1 MASSAE
7 LDDLME
13 QSIRDFRREPA
24 FFRALLDATVYAHA
38 PLSDQSERLR
48 LVMFKSPDDSQLVIP
63 VFTDE
68 GKAEF
73 AARGNV
79 RIVSMT
85 GRTLF
90 DVTRGAV
97 VMINPNDARC
107 TLYPEEIAELLAS
120 GTIAPIQKSQFQ
132 ENETRCYKLDQVP
145 RLLAKALEKTL
156 PGIRTVEVAYVAGLK
171 WQQPDHPDSL
181 LIALGGNADKTEQ
194 EVRATATALHLAVER
209 LDRPVDMVHFDMSQ
223 AQPEWIRRLG
233 LKPVYR
239 RRLGQPMSVS
249 KYN

>member
-1 MASSAE
+1 MASTTT

-13 QSIRDFRREPA
+13 QSIRDFRKEPA
-24 FFRALLDATVYAHA
+24 FFRALLEATVYTHA
-38 PLSDQSERLR
+38 PLNEESERLR
-48 LVMFKSPDDSQLVIP
+48 LVMFKSPDDGDLVIP
-63 VFTDE
+63 VFTDK

-85 GRTLF
+85 GRALF
-90 DVTRGAV
+90 DVTRGTA

-107 TLYPEEIAELLAS
+107 TLYPEEISELLAS
-120 GTIAPIQKSQFQ
+120 GTITPIQKSQFQ
-132 ENETRCYKLDQVP
+132 ENETRFYKLDQVP
-145 RLLAKALEKTL
+145 RQLAKALKRTL

-181 LIALGGNADKTEQ
+181 LIAFGGNADKAEQ
-194 EVRATATALHLAVER
+194 EVRAAATALHLAIER
-209 LDRPVDMVHFDMSQ
+209 LDRPVDMVHFDRCQ
-223 AQPEWIRRLG
+223 TLPEWIRRLG

-239 RRLGQPMSVS
+239 RRLGQTMPVS

>member
-1 MASSAE
+1 MVSSAA

-13 QSIRDFRREPA
+13 QSIRDFRKEPA

-38 PLSDQSERLR
+38 PLDDQSERLR
-48 LVMFKSPDDSQLVIP
+48 LVMFKSPDDGQLVIP

-73 AARGNV
+73 AARGNA

-97 VMINPNDARC
+97 VMINPNDVRC
-107 TLYPEEIAELLAS
+107 TLYPEEIAELLAT
-120 GTIAPIQKSQFQ
+120 GTLAPFEKSQFQ
-132 ENETRCYKLDQVP
+132 ENETSCYKLDQVP
-145 RLLAKALEKTL
+145 RLLAKALKKAL
-156 PGIRTVEVAYVAGLK
+156 AGIRTVEVAYVAGLR
-171 WQQPDHPDSL
+171 WQQSDHPDSL
-181 LIALGGNADKTEQ
+181 LIALGGNADKAER
-194 EVRATATALHLAVER
+194 EVRATATALHLAIER
-209 LDRPVDMVHFDMSQ
+209 LGRPVDMVHFDGCQ
-223 AQPEWIRRLG
+223 ALPEWIHRLG

-239 RRLGQPMSVS
+239 RRLGQPMPVS